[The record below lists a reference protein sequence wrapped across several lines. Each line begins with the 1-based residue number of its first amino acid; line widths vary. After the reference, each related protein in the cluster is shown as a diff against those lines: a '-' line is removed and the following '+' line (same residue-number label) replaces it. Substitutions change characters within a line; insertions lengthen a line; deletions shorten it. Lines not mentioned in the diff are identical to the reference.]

1 MTEENETK
9 QNPRGSGYS
18 TRQKASLIRFLESH
32 PEEFLTA
39 KEIHEGLVA
48 SGEKIGYTTVY
59 RLVNALSEEGKLKKF
74 LTKKGGPI
82 VFEFA
87 PGHDE
92 AEFHVQC
99 KVCRKLFHLHC
110 GEIERTAEELKHP
123 LDAEH
128 GILIDFQ
135 NSVFQGICP
144 ACRRKAEQNHQ
155 D

>member
-18 TRQKASLIRFLESH
+18 TRQKASLIHFLESH

-99 KVCRKLFHLHC
+99 KVCR
-110 GEIERTAEELKHP
+110 RTRNP
-123 LDAEH
+123 D
-128 GILIDFQ
+128 
-135 NSVFQGICP
+135 
-144 ACRRKAEQNHQ
+144 
-155 D
+155 

>member
-59 RLVNALSEEGKLKKF
+59 RLVNALSEE
-74 LTKKGGPI
+74 
-82 VFEFA
+82 
-87 PGHDE
+87 
-92 AEFHVQC
+92 
-99 KVCRKLFHLHC
+99 
-110 GEIERTAEELKHP
+110 AEEIS
-123 LDAEH
+123 DQE
-128 GILIDFQ
+128 
-135 NSVFQGICP
+135 
-144 ACRRKAEQNHQ
+144 RRPDCVRIRAGSR
-155 D
+155 

>member
-59 RLVNALSEEGKLKKF
+59 RLVNALSEE
-74 LTKKGGPI
+74 I
-82 VFEFA
+82 S
-87 PGHDE
+87 D
-92 AEFHVQC
+92 Q
-99 KVCRKLFHLHC
+99 
-110 GEIERTAEELKHP
+110 ERRPDCVRIRA
-123 LDAEH
+123 
-128 GILIDFQ
+128 G
-135 NSVFQGICP
+135 S
-144 ACRRKAEQNHQ
+144 R
-155 D
+155 

>member
-59 RLVNALSEEGKLKKF
+59 RLVNALSEEGKLKKLDGVQALF
-74 LTKKGGPI
+74 FRYNGTGSIDFK
-82 VFEFA
+82 EFNL
-87 PGHDE
+87 GDE
-92 AEFHVQC
+92 AD
-99 KVCRKLFHLHC
+99 
-110 GEIERTAEELKHP
+110 G
-123 LDAEH
+123 
-128 GILIDFQ
+128 
-135 NSVFQGICP
+135 
-144 ACRRKAEQNHQ
+144 
-155 D
+155 

>member
-59 RLVNALSEEGKLKKF
+59 RLVNALSEEGSEEF
-74 LTKKGGPI
+74 LTKK
-82 VFEFA
+82 
-87 PGHDE
+87 
-92 AEFHVQC
+92 
-99 KVCRKLFHLHC
+99 
-110 GEIERTAEELKHP
+110 
-123 LDAEH
+123 
-128 GILIDFQ
+128 
-135 NSVFQGICP
+135 
-144 ACRRKAEQNHQ
+144 RRPDCVRIRAGSR
-155 D
+155 